1 MEIHPLAILAIGIA
15 IVVGLI
21 VRFKVNAFVALIL
34 AATAVSLLAPVNPS
48 EVEPGAQIIRMAKAF
63 GATAGN
69 IGIVI
74 AMAALIGKCMMDS
87 GAADRIVR
95 TFLSA
100 MGEKRS
106 GTALAT
112 SGFVLSI
119 PVFFDTVFYLLVP
132 LARSLF
138 RSTRKNYLK
147 YVLAI
152 SAGAAVT
159 HTVVPPTPGP
169 LLVAEQLNV
178 DVGMMILMGL
188 AVGFPAA
195 CMGLLCASW
204 MDKNM
209 DIQPSLQLDDED
221 SEDNQAVD
229 ESKLP
234 GLIPA
239 LIPIVLPVLMISV
252 NTITKQLAKSAGLA
266 DVFGFNLQAF
276 AIDLA
281 PYTGLFGNPNFA
293 LMTSAA
299 FAVLLYL
306 NQCQPSRDKFAAMM
320 EDGLMSAGVI
330 ILITAAGGAFGGMLK
345 VAQVGPAIQDM
356 FTSGETQT
364 GLMLLPFVFGVSALL
379 KFAQGST
386 TVAVITTSGMMA
398 AMLGDT
404 QLPFHPVY
412 LATAIGGGGLIGSW
426 MNDSGFWIFS
436 KMGGISE
443 VDALKTWTPLLCVLG
458 TTMFIMTL
466 ILATVLPMAP
476 KG

>member
-436 KMGGISE
+436 KMGGLTE
-443 VDALKTWTPLLCVLG
+443 KEGLQTWTPLLIVLG
-458 TTMFIMTL
+458 IVSMAMTL
-466 ILATVLPMAP
+466 VLATVMPLT
-476 KG
+476 